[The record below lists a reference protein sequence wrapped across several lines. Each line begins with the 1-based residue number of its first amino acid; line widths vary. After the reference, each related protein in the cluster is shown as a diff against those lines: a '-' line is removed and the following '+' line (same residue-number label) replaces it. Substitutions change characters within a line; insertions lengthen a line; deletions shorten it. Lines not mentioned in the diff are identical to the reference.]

1 MFEKGNYIV
10 YGTTGVCEIEDITA
24 PDIAGTGSTRLYY
37 VLSPCFQKGNRIFTP
52 VDNEKVVIRAV
63 MTQEEADALVNEIP
77 AIEELAVLDDKQRE
91 KCYREAIRSGD
102 PREWIRIIKT
112 SYFRQQDRRAKGK
125 KVTAVGE
132 RYFHAAE
139 DQLYAELSVSL
150 GIAREDVRGYIQERV
165 PLRIDGDI

>member
-1 MFEKGNYIV
+1 M
-10 YGTTGVCEIEDITA
+10 
-24 PDIAGTGSTRLYY
+24 
-37 VLSPCFQKGNRIFTP
+37 
-52 VDNEKVVIRAV
+52 DNEKVVIRAV

-125 KVTAVGE
+125 KVTAVDE